1 MPPGIMTLA
10 AEEATLSPANTGFML
25 ICTALVMLMTPAL
38 AFFYGGMVRVKS
50 VLNMLMMSFI
60 SLGIVTVL
68 WVLYG
73 FGIAFGQD
81 SGGFLGR
88 PGDFAGLSG
97 IGLTE
102 LWGTTSIPVY
112 VFAVF
117 QLMFAVITP
126 ALISGALAD
135 RVKFTAWALFIALW
149 ATVVYFPVAHWVW
162 AEGGWLFDLGVI
174 DFAGGTAVHI
184 NAGAAALGV
193 IFVVGRRIGFKKD
206 PMRPHSLPL
215 VMLGAGLLWFGWFG
229 FNAGSWLNNDDGV
242 GAVAF
247 VNTQVATAAAMLGWL
262 GYEKIR
268 HGSFTTLGAA
278 SGAVAGLV
286 AITPACGAVSPLGAI
301 GVGVIAGV
309 LCAMAVG
316 LKYRFGYDDSLD
328 VVGVHLVGGVAGSLL
343 VGLFAT
349 GGVQSD
355 AKGLFYGGGLDQL
368 GKQAVGVVSVLLYSF
383 VVSFLLAKV
392 IDVLMGFRVSE
403 DEEVAG
409 VDQAAHAET
418 AYDFGG
424 TGGGVVARAGT
435 GGAPSGAGP
444 ALGSG
449 SSPSREKVRGEG
461 HGKGRGASRGSDQD
475 ADEGPDTNQGKDPN
489 QGKGAGQGKGQGP
502 APASGSEKRVDA

>member
-1 MPPGIMTLA
+1 MPPGILTLA
-10 AEEATLSPANTGFML
+10 ADKATLSPANTGFML
-25 ICTALVMLMTPAL
+25 ICSALVMVMTPGL

-60 SLGIVTVL
+60 SLGIVTIL

-73 FGIAFGQD
+73 FGLAFGTDQ
-81 SGGFLGR
+81 GGFIGWD
-88 PGDFAGLSG
+88 GNFAGLSG

-102 LWGTTSIPVY
+102 LWGATTIPVY

-117 QLMFAVITP
+117 QLMFAIITP

-149 ATVVYFPVAHWVW
+149 VTVVYFPVAHWVW
-162 AEGGWLFDLGVI
+162 GEGGWLFELKVI

-193 IFVVGRRIGFKKD
+193 LLVVGKRIGFKKD

-229 FNAGSWLNNDDGV
+229 FNAGSWLGNDDGI

-262 GYEKIR
+262 AYEKLR

-301 GVGVIAGV
+301 AVGVIAGV
-309 LCAMAVG
+309 LCAMAVN
-316 LKYRFGYDDSLD
+316 LKYKFGYDDSLD
-328 VVGVHLVGGVAGSLL
+328 VIGVHLVGGVAGSLL

-349 GGVQSD
+349 GGVQSE
-355 AKGLFYGGGLDQL
+355 AKGLFYGGGFEQL
-368 GKQAVGVVSVLLYSF
+368 GRQAVGVFSVLLYSLI
-383 VVSFLLAKV
+383 VSYVLAKA
-392 IDVLMGFRVSE
+392 IDLVMGFRIGE

-409 VDQAAHAET
+409 IDQAAHAET
-418 AYDFGG
+418 AYDFTGAGGG
-424 TGGGVVARAGT
+424 TVGRLGE
-435 GGAPSGAGP
+435 
-444 ALGSG
+444 ALTK
-449 SSPSREKVRGEG
+449 KVN
-461 HGKGRGASRGSDQD
+461 A
-475 ADEGPDTNQGKDPN
+475 
-489 QGKGAGQGKGQGP
+489 
-502 APASGSEKRVDA
+502 